1 MSILH
6 FTPCEDLMGLR
17 AGSRSTIELAPAGGG
32 PGASRVSTR
41 GRASMRALRFRVRT
55 LIAAVGLV
63 AVLVWAAMMGS
74 RSYHYYRRAS
84 EYSVQ
89 ERGWRESAAEGR
101 LRREFCCEC
110 ADYFAQLVGKYRR
123 AMWRPWLPIAPDPPA
138 PGVEAYLEQ
147 QRREAAKSHAAP

>member
-1 MSILH
+1 S
-6 FTPCEDLMGLR
+6 R
-17 AGSRSTIELAPAGGG
+17 A
-32 PGASRVSTR
+32 
-41 GRASMRALRFRVRT
+41 
-55 LIAAVGLV
+55 
-63 AVLVWAAMMGS
+63 
-74 RSYHYYRRAS
+74 YHYYGRAS

-89 ERGWRESAAEGR
+89 ERGWRENAAEGR

-147 QRREAAKSHAAP
+147 QRREAAKSHAPPESKLAGPLERDETSAELAPGTPGPAAVDDAPMPSAA